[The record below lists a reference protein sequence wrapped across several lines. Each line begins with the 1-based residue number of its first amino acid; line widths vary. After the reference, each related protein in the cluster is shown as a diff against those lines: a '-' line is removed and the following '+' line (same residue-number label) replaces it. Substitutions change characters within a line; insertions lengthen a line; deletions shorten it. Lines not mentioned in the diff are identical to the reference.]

1 MFPNAV
7 KQRNCSRVA
16 HSPTKLFVV
25 HWVHTDALLFAGNE
39 YVLRVLSDRNQRAGF
54 DIIVTMIFHKRL
66 NSLAGKWLE
75 LYLVKDDEGVA
86 FDQLHTIDQLKPQE
100 NIIKVRDIIE
110 EVLDLL

>member
-1 MFPNAV
+1 
-7 KQRNCSRVA
+7 
-16 HSPTKLFVV
+16 
-25 HWVHTDALLFAGNE
+25 
-39 YVLRVLSDRNQRAGF
+39 
-54 DIIVTMIFHKRL
+54 MIFHKRL

-75 LYLVKDDEGVA
+75 LNFVKDDEGLA